1 MNQRVNSVDAIKT
14 IDRVLHSNKNT
25 VFFSGDRS
33 VEPIK
38 AVEAIDTSS
47 ERLEHE
53 INKEQLEKRTQQ
65 AQDAM
70 QRVNAQLTFKVHEG
84 TGRTLVQL
92 VEKETNEVIREIPP
106 EKMLD
111 VIAGIWKWSGIT
123 LDRTE

>member
-1 MNQRVNSVDAIKT
+1 
-14 IDRVLHSNKNT
+14 
-25 VFFSGDRS
+25 
-33 VEPIK
+33 
-38 AVEAIDTSS
+38 
-47 ERLEHE
+47 
-53 INKEQLEKRTQQ
+53 
-65 AQDAM
+65 M

-92 VEKETNEVIREIPP
+92 IEKETNEVIREIPA